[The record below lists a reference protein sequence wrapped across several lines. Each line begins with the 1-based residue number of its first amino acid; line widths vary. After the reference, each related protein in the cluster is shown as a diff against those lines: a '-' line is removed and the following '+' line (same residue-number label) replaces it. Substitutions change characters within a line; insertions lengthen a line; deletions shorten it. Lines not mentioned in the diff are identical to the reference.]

1 MPPQRRRTTNAAIS
15 NLYNRVET
23 HDTAMRI
30 NFIVRLIPIVI
41 IVLLVV
47 ANARPAN
54 ALVNVIVVGLLAF
67 ITYLLWQNDL
77 LRSTVAML

>member
-1 MPPQRRRTTNAAIS
+1 MTSRRRTGSAAIS

-23 HDTAMRI
+23 HDTALKI

-41 IVLLVV
+41 IVLLILADV
-47 ANARPAN
+47 RP
-54 ALVNVIVVGLLAF
+54 VSVVGNVLVVFLLAY
-67 ITYLLWQNDL
+67 ITYLFWQNDL